1 VGNGNTNFNK
11 AAYWEKFDW
20 DTAYMNKIDF
30 RLFFTGRPE
39 TDYSRCRWVE
49 GDDAPGF
56 YKNSSESG
64 VQICYTSEALKY
76 A

>member
-1 VGNGNTNFNK
+1 
-11 AAYWEKFDW
+11 
-20 DTAYMNKIDF
+20 MNKIDF